1 MDAERRAA
9 RAYLEQRRPV
19 SDKEYEGEVLSS
31 GRGFAWVRMDEPG
44 DEVPAD
50 VLQTLK
56 EMTAAVK
63 RKSQSRGK
71 DFGDVQYVVYVGS
84 LDLRDSSKTL
94 RPGTK
99 VRLKLYC
106 DTRGV
111 GGHDVEV
118 TDQPVTVPEEVQAAA
133 EDAEER
139 ERKPRYMRF
148 FENKVAEEERQVLD
162 GCYEGEVV
170 RRAKT
175 YAWIRPLDAAAMPEE
190 VREKLQEMCDGFRK
204 KAEDGGRKPF
214 CGGIEENV
222 VYVAN
227 PDLSTKGTI
236 LSVGMK
242 VSFKLYVDNK
252 GVGGYDVLP
261 SQEHI
266 EKMLLAIRANF
277 ETEEGKRKSLKLK
290 DVFGEPPNFKD
301 VLFVGECTHAF
312 SLAAGRLLGVMPFA
326 GAAEHPYQLP
336 CAWCS
341 TELQWPRTLE
351 KKLELDLVDNI
362 KLLRSKGVWCADG
375 IDGLKLQQSLEKA
388 KCPTTRFNTVFWMMP
403 YVPDRQWRPP
413 ASIGIMM
420 HYYIQAYVESAAA
433 LCKDDGQ
440 VVVVV
445 TSAQCL
451 SWNLYNCNPSFAGRE
466 LIPEVWWFDVSPFER
481 HGYQSRFGDGRDR
494 YVDQPV
500 FHRLCDT
507 VAVCWKTKQREAEEV
522 EGVTEDEI
530 AARKK
535 LLEEIGKD
543 PTVQQV
549 QQVQVQ
555 QWHNQLAESQRLS
568 TQGYSWPRPTTAWSP
583 QINDPP
589 EVIPPNEV
597 VAERRRQFGD
607 RLFRLWVED
616 VPGRGVRVH
625 ALDTTSFLRSCVEFS
640 DLDVQAM
647 FDHWFFRLA
656 RSHQNSLAAPLTQ
669 FLLCL
674 LDAAYFQLEGG
685 HLRLRVPAEIPPL
698 PPEPDKELIEVPA
711 YKASPTSSAAPLTKE
726 WIRDKLLVPRSMVG
740 RSTSRSSGGYSCYSR
755 GQGAPHAPR
764 PSSARTSVLA
774 SWSMSEMAP
783 SPEASCESERPRSA
797 RRRPSGHPPGLRVR
811 RPLEEREKASGF
823 QPAPQA
829 SRRLRPA
836 SAKVH
841 KHKRVA
847 EAWGHDGHDIYDDLE
862 PSIAGDLD
870 HFDAQ
875 EAALTRAV
883 FETLEPT
890 VPPGGPDA
898 KLHQRHLF

>member
-1 MDAERRAA
+1 
-9 RAYLEQRRPV
+9 
-19 SDKEYEGEVLSS
+19 
-31 GRGFAWVRMDEPG
+31 
-44 DEVPAD
+44 
-50 VLQTLK
+50 
-56 EMTAAVK
+56 
-63 RKSQSRGK
+63 
-71 DFGDVQYVVYVGS
+71 
-84 LDLRDSSKTL
+84 
-94 RPGTK
+94 
-99 VRLKLYC
+99 
-106 DTRGV
+106 
-111 GGHDVEV
+111 
-118 TDQPVTVPEEVQAAA
+118 
-133 EDAEER
+133 
-139 ERKPRYMRF
+139 
-148 FENKVAEEERQVLD
+148 
-162 GCYEGEVV
+162 
-170 RRAKT
+170 
-175 YAWIRPLDAAAMPEE
+175 
-190 VREKLQEMCDGFRK
+190 
-204 KAEDGGRKPF
+204 
-214 CGGIEENV
+214 
-222 VYVAN
+222 
-227 PDLSTKGTI
+227 
-236 LSVGMK
+236 
-242 VSFKLYVDNK
+242 
-252 GVGGYDVLP
+252 
-261 SQEHI
+261 
-266 EKMLLAIRANF
+266 
-277 ETEEGKRKSLKLK
+277 
-290 DVFGEPPNFKD
+290 
-301 VLFVGECTHAF
+301 
-312 SLAAGRLLGVMPFA
+312 MPFA

-362 KLLRSKGVWCADG
+362 KLLRFPVWCADG

-440 VVVVV
+440 VEVVVV

-543 PTVQQV
+543 PTARVQQV

-607 RLFRLWVED
+607 RLFRLWVEDD

-740 RSTSRSSGGYSCYSR
+740 YSCYSR

-764 PSSARTSVLA
+764 PSSARSGVRNR
-774 SWSMSEMAP
+774 AP
-783 SPEASCESERPRSA
+783 CHNQVGACPKW
-797 RRRPSGHPPGLRVR
+797 RRRRRLPVSLKGRGPPAADHQVIHPVSVCGVRWKSGR
-811 RPLEEREKASGF
+811 RPADFSQRRRHPGGSG
-823 QPAPQA
+823 QPLRKCTSTSEWQKPGGTTAMTSTMTWSQA
-829 SRRLRPA
+829 LRA
-836 SAKVH
+836 TSTTLTL
-841 KHKRVA
+841 R
-847 EAWGHDGHDIYDDLE
+847 
-862 PSIAGDLD
+862 S
-870 HFDAQ
+870 
-875 EAALTRAV
+875 AALTRAV